1 MNEYVWSNVGMIFT
15 GETEVLVDRSVP
27 ALFVHKQPYS
37 DWSGSETDPKRRE
50 STDYPSDF

>member
-1 MNEYVWSNVGMIFT
+1 MIFT